1 LKENPQHSEMVIDL
15 KEDVDSL
22 KDQLQKMM
30 LDKDKTKRMYN
41 SLYKEHD
48 DLKAE
53 KKKYYDS

>member
-1 LKENPQHSEMVIDL
+1 MVIDL